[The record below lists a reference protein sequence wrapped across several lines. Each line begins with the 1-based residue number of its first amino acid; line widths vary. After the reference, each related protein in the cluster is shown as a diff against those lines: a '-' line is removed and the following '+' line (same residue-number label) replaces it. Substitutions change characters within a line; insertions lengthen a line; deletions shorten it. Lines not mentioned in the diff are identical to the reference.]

1 MVAAT
6 NNTATLRIILNGKGG
21 VAFDLGALSISV
33 FFLLFLCREENRWI
47 IQETLS
53 LRTVHTDVGSDPELL
68 FRIVFVVC
76 PVSEDVSRSLLLSVG
91 AVISCVDVPSETV
104 RPVCRP
110 H

>member
-1 MVAAT
+1 MEKGAWPL
-6 NNTATLRIILNGKGG
+6 TL
-21 VAFDLGALSISV
+21 ALFPSLSSV
-33 FFLLFLCREENRWI
+33 RLIAFLLFLCQEENRWI

-76 PVSEDVSRSLLLSVG
+76 PVSEDVSRSLLLSVR
-91 AVISCVDVPSETV
+91 AVSSCVDVPSETV